1 MRSRSWMICRTASRS
16 QRDGRSPGAQGRRS
30 FAAKAWFMNLLR
42 LLMQMI
48 IMVKE
53 PFVKLHDYLIQ
64 DHPVRD
70 GVQPVC
76 MAGFRLGNTL
86 SDNGGVTRGVC
97 VMDGQNHLIG
107 IHETSNIVK
116 TAEGAAVEGEQG
128 LTPLDA
134 DSRVSMN
141 MWGLQ
146 PEFIDLLEKG
156 FGSFLSEME
165 PGDLKKEYLLPIF
178 IDGLL
183 QSGRAQVKVLETQ
196 ENWFGVTY
204 QEDKEA
210 VVRAFQRLI
219 AEGVYS
225 RNLYE

>member
-1 MRSRSWMICRTASRS
+1 
-16 QRDGRSPGAQGRRS
+16 
-30 FAAKAWFMNLLR
+30 
-42 LLMQMI
+42 
-48 IMVKE
+48 
-53 PFVKLHDYLIQ
+53 
-64 DHPVRD
+64 
-70 GVQPVC
+70 
-76 MAGFRLGNTL
+76 
-86 SDNGGVTRGVC
+86 
-97 VMDGQNHLIG
+97 
-107 IHETSNIVK
+107 
-116 TAEGAAVEGEQG
+116 
-128 LTPLDA
+128 
-134 DSRVSMN
+134 

-156 FGSFLSEME
+156 FVSFLSEME
-165 PGDLKKEYLLPIF
+165 SGDLKKEYLLPIF

>member
-1 MRSRSWMICRTASRS
+1 
-16 QRDGRSPGAQGRRS
+16 
-30 FAAKAWFMNLLR
+30 
-42 LLMQMI
+42 
-48 IMVKE
+48 
-53 PFVKLHDYLIQ
+53 
-64 DHPVRD
+64 
-70 GVQPVC
+70 

-97 VMDGQNHLIG
+97 VMDGQNRLIG

-156 FGSFLSEME
+156 FVSFLSEME
-165 PGDLKKEYLLPIF
+165 SGDLKKECLLPIF